1 MPNSDP
7 VCLPSSTAAWLPVL
21 QAFLLLEDGGRPL
34 LFSPVPGGLPGS
46 LFTFS
51 AGLSGPSGFAC
62 TEEGREEGEGRLAAA
77 FWAVR
82 ARGGRP
88 LGFFSCMGVP
98 AEKKKKGN
106 KTKDIQL
113 ARILTACIGADISR
127 QQ

>member
-7 VCLPSSTAAWLPVL
+7 ACLLSSPAAWLSVL

-62 TEEGREEGEGRLAAA
+62 VVEGKQEGEGRLEAA
-77 FWAVR
+77 FCAVR

-88 LGFFSCMGVP
+88 LGFFSCMDG
-98 AEKKKKGN
+98 AADKIRSQTEG
-106 KTKDIQL
+106 TYL
-113 ARILTACIGADISR
+113 AVKHYT
-127 QQ
+127 